1 MSTILEND
9 QDFALHLPLYTVVSA
24 SAGSGKTTALKQRF
38 VQLLLSKSIPGN
50 GLKNILAI
58 TFTNNAAREMK
69 RRILDSLKLAS
80 LDDLKTV
87 EEFRGFLS
95 LSPSELQ
102 LEATWQI
109 DEILEN
115 YSDFQIQTIDSFL
128 SRVFKASALELG
140 LPPDF
145 EVVLDSGAILD
156 DAFMLFARELTEGSS
171 STRLFQDL
179 LRLLL
184 ESRGPDDRFLWNPY
198 PDLAEKVKDLY
209 TRVTL
214 RSQALRREDFS
225 SRIKKSADKIAQR
238 ILKLDVLLTSP
249 KLEKGKRFEDYVQHA
264 KAHNI
269 DRLTDLKFP
278 PPLTKGGSDPRAYDR
293 AMTKAE
299 TLCEEIEELRK
310 EIIHLKARHHY
321 QPYAEALTL
330 FRESIDRVK
339 REQGRID
346 IGDVVKRLAD
356 YLKPGTVPEIYYS
369 LGDTIRHYLIDEF
382 QDTNPIQWDN
392 LEPLI
397 GNALAMKASLFV
409 VGDTKQSIYGF
420 RGADWKIMRRLIDE
434 DVFPSATKDLKYLT
448 VNFRSF
454 EKILT
459 FNKTVFQTIV
469 PSKALPQ
476 AASASGLSTDTSV
489 PKEEFKDKGYVELIS
504 IPVDAEPDVEGQLPE
519 QQKLLAIVDD
529 CLARGYRKS
538 DITILSPRNG
548 DVIEV
553 SGWLNQQHLEFI
565 SHSSLDVRTRA
576 ITRELLA
583 LLRFLDSPIDDL
595 SFASVLLSDIFAR
608 LLHTSHDALHR
619 SDLLTFLFTQQKAQR
634 QTRPLYVSFR
644 EIYSDLWQ
652 QFFEDL
658 FNVVGYLPVYDLLS
672 EAYSTTKVFT
682 LFPDEEA
689 TLVKMLEVVKDFE
702 GTGENS
708 LKGFLDYAEA
718 TSEDADWNID
728 IPNDI
733 DAVRVM
739 TVHKAKGLQSKVVIV
754 LLYDSPHRHDGL
766 YFQED
771 GDELR
776 LVRLTK
782 KEEENVDELAGLY
795 KEKTI
800 AQTVDDL
807 NKLYVALTRAEEE
820 MYVIS
825 VKTETMKTPSEYL
838 PEHGYESMQKPAV
851 IRPAFSRESSVQLSH
866 ELLHAPLRPTEYAG
880 IALQETRRGDFFHAA
895 LERVQTLDDS
905 VDRQISEALMFA
917 QKLSIYQADIEKS
930 KALLLTILL
939 NPEAKPLFVRK
950 DGRKIFNEQEFVAR
964 DGALVRMDRVVVDT
978 DHVTVIDYKTGDEK
992 PGYTEQ
998 ITRYINVLRGF
1009 YQDRT
1014 VEGLVLYI
1022 DRNMCRWYP

>member
-9 QDFALHLPLYTVVSA
+9 QDLALDLPKYTVVSA

-38 VQLLLSKSIPGN
+38 VQLLLSKSIPAN

-80 LDDLKTV
+80 LDEPKTV
-87 EEFRGFLS
+87 AEIGGLLS

-102 LEATWQI
+102 LEATWQV
-109 DEILEN
+109 DEILDN
-115 YSDFQIQTIDSFL
+115 YSDFQVQTIDSFL
-128 SRVFKASALELG
+128 SRVFKVSALELG
-140 LPPDF
+140 LSPDF
-145 EVVLDSGAILD
+145 EIVLDSEAILD
-156 DAFMLFARELTEGSS
+156 DAFAQFARELSEGSS
-171 STRLFQDL
+171 STYLFNDL

-184 ESRGPDDRFLWNPY
+184 ESRGSDERFLWNPY
-198 PDLAEKVKDLY
+198 PELAEKVKDLY

-214 RSQALRREDFS
+214 RSQSLRRENFS
-225 SRIKKSADKIAQR
+225 SRIKKSSDEIVHR
-238 ILKLDVLLTSP
+238 IRRLDVLLTSP
-249 KLEKGKRFEDYVQHA
+249 DLERGKRFEDYVKHA

-269 DRLTDLKFP
+269 DRLTEVTFP
-278 PPLTKGGSDPRAYDR
+278 SPLTKSGSDPKAYDR
-293 AMTKAE
+293 AVTKTKA
-299 TLCEEIEELRK
+299 LFGEIEELRK
-310 EIIHLKARHHY
+310 ELIHFKARHHY

-346 IGDVVKRLAD
+346 IGDVVKRLAE

-397 GNALAMKASLFV
+397 GNALAVKASLFV

-420 RGADWKIMRRLIDE
+420 RGADWKIMKRLIDE

-454 EKILT
+454 ERILT

-469 PSKALPQ
+469 PTKVIPR
-476 AASASGLSTDTSV
+476 AASASGLSTDTPV
-489 PKEEFKDKGYVELIS
+489 PKEEFKNKGYVELVS
-504 IPVDAEPDVEGQLPE
+504 IPADAEPDVAGQSPE
-519 QQKLLAIVDD
+519 QQKLLAIVED

-553 SGWLNQQHLEFI
+553 SGWLNQQHLDFV

-583 LLRFLDSPIDDL
+583 LLRFLESPIDNL
-595 SFASVLLSDIFAR
+595 SFASVLLSDMFTR
-608 LLHTSHDALHR
+608 LLDANHAAVHGN
-619 SDLLTFLFTQQKAQR
+619 DLREFLFAHQKALSR
-634 QTRPLYVSFR
+634 ARPLYVGFR
-644 EIYSDLWQ
+644 EAYPDLWQ
-652 QFFEDL
+652 QCFEDL
-658 FNVVGYLPVYDLLS
+658 FNVVGYLPVYDFLCEVYNAMKIFS
-672 EAYSTTKVFT
+672 

-689 TLVKMLEVVKDFE
+689 TLVKMLEAVKDFE

-718 TSEDADWNID
+718 SSEDADWDID
-728 IPNDI
+728 IPTDI
-733 DAVRVM
+733 DAVKVM

-754 LLYDSPHRHDGL
+754 LLYDSRRRYDGL

-782 KEEENVDELAGLY
+782 KEEENVGELAELY
-795 KEKTI
+795 EEKTV

-825 VKTETMKTPSEYL
+825 VKAERTKTPSEFF
-838 PEHGYESMQKPAV
+838 PEHGYESRQKPAV
-851 IRPAFSRESSVQLSH
+851 VRPAISRKSSVQLSH
-866 ELLHAPLRPTEYAG
+866 EFLHAPLRPTEYAG

-895 LERVQTLDDS
+895 LEQIYTLDDS
-905 VDRQISEALMFA
+905 MDQQIAEALRYA
-917 QKLSIYQADIEKS
+917 RKLSIYQADIQQS
-930 KALLLTILL
+930 KVLLLTALQ
-939 NPEAKPLFVRK
+939 NPDARPLFVK
-950 DGRKIFNEQEFVAR
+950 TEGRMILNEQEFATR
-964 DGALVRMDRVVVDT
+964 DGALLRMDRVVVDT
-978 DHVTVIDYKTGDEK
+978 DRVTVIDYKTGDEK

-998 ITRYINVLRGF
+998 ITLYINVLRGF
-1009 YQDRT
+1009 YRDRT
-1014 VEGLVLYI
+1014 VEGLILYI
-1022 DRNMCRWYP
+1022 DRNICRRY